1 MYDAA
6 YEASVVALRDAMG
19 DNDFESA
26 WAEGAALSAE
36 EAIAY
41 ALRGR
46 GERKRPTNGWASLL
60 THQERFAAGAPG
72 KLPDESGL
80 FVVEGPTWHQVLHA
94 GGVVAPAEAL
104 LQVQLVRCI
113 ELIEIELD
121 AQSRLVRNLHFTA
134 LDFHG

>member
-60 THQERFAAGAPG
+60 THQERFAAG
-72 KLPDESGL
+72 S
-80 FVVEGPTWHQVLHA
+80 TWA
-94 GGVVAPAEAL
+94 
-104 LQVQLVRCI
+104 I
-113 ELIEIELD
+113 
-121 AQSRLVRNLHFTA
+121 
-134 LDFHG
+134 